1 MCDVFVFFFLEDEKW
16 MRGFAFPFRVQT
28 GLASSPFRVR
38 RFAIAFHRSFVRRF
52 LIRRMAVKTP
62 LCRWACRVRTVR
74 AKPDFQTRR
83 RAISRQL
90 SRSLTGSTLPRA
102 SPSLRDPYATGSGRA
117 AVRQSSSS
125 RIARAESSRRFR
137 SGSVRL
143 FVCHAK
149 AFFPRRTSRA
159 MLPSMVRRYAAA
171 RRKQTRSQRLRARYA
186 RTDGPPVSLARSR
199 SRSASRS
206 RGDPRAPRR
215 FDPPAFANDA
225 FGAFDKFRILTPP
238 PTGRNCS
245 SSPPL

>member
-1 MCDVFVFFFLEDEKW
+1 
-16 MRGFAFPFRVQT
+16 MRVFAFPFEFKPV
-28 GLASSPFRVR
+28 SR
-38 RFAIAFHRSFVRRF
+38 RALSRSQIRDVFHRSFVRRF

-74 AKPDFQTRR
+74 EKPDFQTRR

-149 AFFPRRTSRA
+149 AIHVGHRAPCFRPWCGGTPPRVGSRPTRRGSGEVRAHRRPSRISRAIPKPKCEPKPRRS
-159 MLPSMVRRYAAA
+159 
-171 RRKQTRSQRLRARYA
+171 
-186 RTDGPPVSLARSR
+186 
-199 SRSASRS
+199 
-206 RGDPRAPRR
+206 PRPRR
-215 FDPPAFANDA
+215 SDLPAFANDA
-225 FGAFDKFRILTPP
+225 SGRSTIPHLDPP

-245 SSPPL
+245 SSLPL

>member
-1 MCDVFVFFFLEDEKW
+1 MPMGFYPNMCPLPVGLEGAFAKDTKKIGGLLFGSHPSLARSPGHTPARVAVAPRPLRDRFGESRGSSIVELEDRPRRE
-16 MRGFAFPFRVQT
+16 
-28 GLASSPFRVR
+28 LASFPKRIGSIVC
-38 RFAIAFHRSFVRRF
+38 
-52 LIRRMAVKTP
+52 L
-62 LCRWACRVRTVR
+62 
-74 AKPDFQTRR
+74 
-83 RAISRQL
+83 SRQ
-90 SRSLTGSTLPRA
+90 S
-102 SPSLRDPYATGSGRA
+102 Y
-117 AVRQSSSS
+117 
-125 RIARAESSRRFR
+125 
-137 SGSVRL
+137 
-143 FVCHAK
+143 
-149 AFFPRRTSRA
+149 PRRTSRA

-199 SRSASRS
+199 SQSASRS

>member
-1 MCDVFVFFFLEDEKW
+1 MCALCGRNPTSRHDGGQFLVNCLARS
-16 MRGFAFPFRVQT
+16 RGAHSRARRRRSATLTRQ
-28 GLASSPFRVR
+28 VR
-38 RFAIAFHRSFVRRF
+38 GEPRFAN
-52 LIRRMAVKTP
+52 
-62 LCRWACRVRTVR
+62 
-74 AKPDFQTRR
+74 R
-83 RAISRQL
+83 RAR
-90 SRSLTGSTLPRA
+90 GSPAQRA
-102 SPSLRDPYATGSGRA
+102 RVVSEAD
-117 AVRQSSSS
+117 
-125 RIARAESSRRFR
+125 RFDC
-137 SGSVRL
+137 L
-143 FVCHAK
+143 FVTPK
-149 AFFPRRTSRA
+149 LFYPRRTTRA

-225 FGAFDKFRILTPP
+225 FGAFDNFRILTPP

>member
-1 MCDVFVFFFLEDEKW
+1 VCDVFVFFFLEDEKW

-28 GLASSPFRVR
+28 DLASSPFRVR

-74 AKPDFQTRR
+74 EKPDFQTRR

-149 AFFPRRTSRA
+149 AIHVGHRAPCFRPWCGGTPPRVGSRPA
-159 MLPSMVRRYAAA
+159 RRGSGRGTRAPTALPYLSRDPEAKVRAEAAA
-171 RRKQTRSQRLRARYA
+171 IPAPPEDSTR
-186 RTDGPPVSLARSR
+186 PRSR
-199 SRSASRS
+199 TTPSGRSTNS
-206 RGDPRAPRR
+206 
-215 FDPPAFANDA
+215 AF
-225 FGAFDKFRILTPP
+225 
-238 PTGRNCS
+238 
-245 SSPPL
+245 